1 MASVVFYNFYSS
13 TLVSYLTSPKV
24 REYPQTVTNVIND
37 GKLNMLIIKNG
48 LEQEMMAVRLNEHLR
63 SVSHVKVFCLSER
76 KQRLAEEVERLIPP
90 APGVCDEQS
99 GRSLQIRCFWMLRLY
114 RCNLVMQMRREMR
127 KSCF

>member
-13 TLVSYLTSPKV
+13 TLVSYLTSSKV

-76 KQRLAEEVERLIPP
+76 KQKLVEEVERFIPP
-90 APGVCDEQS
+90 AHGVRSEQS

-127 KSCF
+127 KCCF